1 MDLSPYRDKGLN
13 IGPILF
19 RCACFPIEMAD
30 PLISSGLAE
39 AANSWLDREEELQSR
54 SNALSEEL
62 YRTVPNEPDRKKRA
76 QLIGLRRALHGS
88 LQPVSG
94 ALLDSALASPAVTGD
109 LRSSLARHA
118 ADRLEN
124 AVDRERLNQLYE
136 DAFARESAELFSV
149 TADEAFRKALYVA
162 SPGTLGALARLPSAS
177 EKQRRRLE
185 ETLHSYLMRA
195 VGRATPNGAWSG
207 VAMEG
212 HREQQ
217 SRVIFTVLLDPFA
230 AAIKAIAYQERW
242 RSEVPLRINPTLTQ
256 CGSVWRFDRF
266 RDGAWNSY
274 EVHDHPLIARLS
286 ELLGKNHA
294 LPAEICARQDLVEAG
309 ILLPT
314 LELPRIFSD
323 SWHALEQVIP
333 CLPASEQAAWSECI
347 RNLRAVSEQLGIE
360 YENLPLEALKSGM
373 DTARFLVNALLGR
386 YGLSPVSEDR
396 HVLLGDR
403 RVTISSPLPC
413 DLNARLERAIRS
425 YWSFDRY
432 GMGENKASS
441 VRRLAFGNL
450 PEVGMTLGDLASR
463 NTAETV
469 SPETVSPQT
478 ALPQTLDDETD
489 YLQRWHKELAPV
501 VHNRQHTLASSES
514 SCPVPP
520 GSALLL
526 LDAAGHLRVGSIAPD
541 PCFFYSRWN
550 ALFRTAGGGDDP
562 FCEWYKTGVQHTESV
577 FPELLFTDVAFPSA
591 ANMNSAA
598 RLNMTGRL
606 LDASRDGAETLRLY
620 SDSTDWPK
628 LRAEAT
634 APAIVPRLH
643 CATLLDGSDPHALV
657 IQQFSFLLGRPNLLR
672 PLPRFPQES
681 EAWHHLPRL
690 TLDDFLV
697 NPERWTP
704 GENLVDALRASKGSE
719 RYLAWRRYVREAG
732 IPDLVY
738 IRTGGA
744 EEPFLLSSDSALA
757 VDLLGRRLHKHGGP
771 LFIQEAWPSPR
782 NSWLQDERG
791 FHYAAELAPAWHGD
805 QAFWASYLGY
815 APA

>member
-1 MDLSPYRDKGLN
+1 
-13 IGPILF
+13 
-19 RCACFPIEMAD
+19 MAN

-39 AANSWLDREEELQSR
+39 AANSWLDREDELRSR
-54 SNALSEEL
+54 SSALSEEL
-62 YRTVPNEPDRKKRA
+62 YRIVPNEPDRKTRA
-76 QLIGLRRALHGS
+76 QLIELRRVLHGS
-88 LQPVSG
+88 FQPVPG
-94 ALLDSALASPAVTGD
+94 ALLECALASPAVSRD
-109 LRSSLARHA
+109 LRSSLAGHA
-118 ADRLEN
+118 AERLEF
-124 AVDRERLNQLYE
+124 AVDRERLDQLYE
-136 DAFARESAELFSV
+136 DAIARERAELFSV

-162 SPGTLGALARLPSAS
+162 SPGTLAALARFPSAT

-212 HREQQ
+212 QCEAR

-230 AAIKAIAYQERW
+230 AAIEAIVYQDRW
-242 RSEVPLRINPTLTQ
+242 RSEVPLRINPTLRR
-256 CGSVWRFDRF
+256 CGSAWRFDRF
-266 RDGAWNSY
+266 HDGAWKSY
-274 EVHDHPLIARLS
+274 EVHDHPVVARLS
-286 ELLGKNHA
+286 ELLGKNQA

-309 ILLPT
+309 MLLPT

-323 SWHALEQVIP
+323 SWHAVEQVIP

-347 RNLRAVSEQLGIE
+347 GNLRDLSEQLGLE
-360 YENLPLEALKSGM
+360 YDSLPLEAIQAGM
-373 DTARFLVNALLGR
+373 DKARLLVNALLGR

-396 HVLLGDR
+396 QVLLGDR
-403 RVTISSPLPC
+403 RVNIASPPPA
-413 DLNARLERAIRS
+413 DLNARFERSIRS

-432 GMGENKASS
+432 GMGEKKASS
-441 VRRLAFGNL
+441 VRRLAFGKL

-469 SPETVSPQT
+469 SPQT
-478 ALPQTLDDETD
+478 DSDDETD
-489 YLQRWHKELAPV
+489 YLQRWHNELAPV
-501 VHNRQHTLASSES
+501 VHNRQHALATSRSS
-514 SCPVPP
+514 PAVPP

-562 FCEWYKTGVQHTESV
+562 FCEWYRTGVQHTEST

-598 RLNMTGRL
+598 RLNMTGRV
-606 LDASRDGAETLRLY
+606 LDAWRDGAETLRFY

-628 LRAEAT
+628 LRAEAG
-634 APAIVPRLH
+634 AQAIVPRLH
-643 CATLLDGSDPHALV
+643 SAALLDGSDAQALG

-672 PLPRFPQES
+672 PLPRFREES
-681 EAWHHLPRL
+681 ETWHHLPRL

-704 GENLVDALRASKGSE
+704 GQELLDALRASKGSA

-738 IRTGGA
+738 IYAGGA
-744 EEPFLLSSDSALA
+744 ESAFLLCSDSALA
-757 VDLLGRRLHKHGGP
+757 VDLLGRRLHKNGGP
-771 LFIQEAWPSPR
+771 LLIQEAWPSPR

-791 FHYAAELAPAWHGD
+791 FHYTAELALAWHGD
-805 QAFWASYLGY
+805 DAFWASYLGY
-815 APA
+815 AQA

>member
-1 MDLSPYRDKGLN
+1 MDLSPCRDQGLN

-19 RCACFPIEMAD
+19 RCACFPIEMAN

-39 AANSWLDREEELQSR
+39 AANSWLDREAELQSR

-62 YRTVPNEPDRKKRA
+62 YRIVPNEPDRKTRA
-76 QLIGLRRALHGS
+76 QLIALRRALHGS
-88 LQPVSG
+88 LQLVPA
-94 ALLDSALASPAVTGD
+94 ALLDSALASPTVSGD
-109 LRSSLARHA
+109 IKSRLARHA
-118 ADRLEN
+118 ADRLEF
-124 AVDRERLNQLYE
+124 AVDRERLDQLYD
-136 DAFARESAELFSV
+136 DALARERAELFSV
-149 TADEAFRKALYVA
+149 TADEAFRKALCVA
-162 SPGTLGALARLPSAS
+162 SPGTLGALARLPSAT

-212 HREQQ
+212 QREQP

-230 AAIKAIAYQERW
+230 SAIKAIAYQERW
-242 RSEVPLRINPTLTQ
+242 RSEVPLRINPTLRQ
-256 CGSVWRFDRF
+256 CGSAWRFDRF
-266 RDGAWNSY
+266 HDGAWNSY

-286 ELLGKNHA
+286 ELLGKNHT
-294 LPAEICARQDLVEAG
+294 LPADICARQDLVEAG

-314 LELPRIFSD
+314 LELPRMFSD

-333 CLPASEQAAWSECI
+333 GLPASEQAAWSECI
-347 RNLRAVSEQLGIE
+347 QNLRDLSEQLGIE
-360 YENLPLEALKSGM
+360 YDSLPLEALESGL
-373 DTARFLVNALLGR
+373 DAARFLVNALLER

-403 RVTISSPLPC
+403 RVTISSPLPA
-413 DLNARLERAIRS
+413 DLNTRLKRAIRS

-432 GMGENKASS
+432 GMGEKKASS
-441 VRRLAFGNL
+441 VRRLAFGKL

-463 NTAETV
+463 NTAEPV
-469 SPETVSPQT
+469 SPETASE
-478 ALPQTLDDETD
+478 DEAD
-489 YLQRWHKELAPV
+489 YLQRWHDELAPV
-501 VHNRQHTLASSES
+501 VHNRQHALATEES
-514 SCPVPP
+514 SCPVAP

-526 LDAAGHLRVGSIAPD
+526 LDAAGHLRVGSITPD

-562 FCEWYKTGVQHTESV
+562 FCEWYKTGVQHTESA

-598 RLNMTGRL
+598 RLNMTGRV
-606 LDASRDGAETLRLY
+606 LDASRDGTEKLRLY

-628 LRAEAT
+628 LRAGAT
-634 APAIVPRLH
+634 TQAIVPWLHSAARLN
-643 CATLLDGSDPHALV
+643 GSDPHALV

-672 PLPRFPQES
+672 PLPRFSEES
-681 EAWHHLPRL
+681 ETWHHLPRL

-704 GENLVDALRASKGSE
+704 GQELVDALRASRSSE

-738 IRTGGA
+738 IRAGGA
-744 EEPFLLSSDSALA
+744 EEPFLLCSDSALA

-771 LFIQEAWPSPR
+771 LLIQEAWPSPR
-782 NSWLQDERG
+782 NSWLQDEHG
-791 FHYAAELAPAWHGD
+791 FHYAAELALAWHGD

-815 APA
+815 AQA

>member
-1 MDLSPYRDKGLN
+1 
-13 IGPILF
+13 
-19 RCACFPIEMAD
+19 MAN
-30 PLISSGLAE
+30 PLISSGLAD
-39 AANSWLDREEELQSR
+39 AANSWLDREDELQSR
-54 SNALSEEL
+54 SDALSEEL
-62 YRTVPNEPDRKKRA
+62 YRIVPNEPDRKTRA
-76 QLIGLRRALHGS
+76 QLIDLRRTLHGS
-88 LQPVSG
+88 LRPVPG
-94 ALLDSALASPAVTGD
+94 ALLHSALASPAVSGD
-109 LRSSLARHA
+109 IKSSLVRHA
-118 ADRLEN
+118 AERLEF
-124 AVDRERLNQLYE
+124 AVERERMDQLYE
-136 DAFARESAELFSV
+136 DALARERAELLSV

-162 SPGTLGALARLPSAS
+162 SPGTLGALARLPAAT

-212 HREQQ
+212 QREQQ

-230 AAIKAIAYQERW
+230 AAIKAIANQERW
-242 RSEVPLRINPTLTQ
+242 RSEVPLRINPTLRQ

-266 RDGAWNSY
+266 HDGAWQSY
-274 EVHDHPLIARLS
+274 DVHDQPLIAQLS

-294 LPAEICARQDLVEAG
+294 LPADICARQDLVEAG

-314 LELPRIFSD
+314 LDLPRIFSD
-323 SWHALEQVIP
+323 SWHALEQVVP
-333 CLPASEQAAWSECI
+333 CLPASEQDAWSECI
-347 RNLRAVSEQLGIE
+347 RNLRELSEQLGRE
-360 YENLPLEALKSGM
+360 YDSLPLEALQAGL
-373 DTARFLVNALLGR
+373 DTARFLVNALLQR

-403 RVTISSPLPC
+403 RVTISSPLPS

-432 GMGENKASS
+432 GMGEKNASN
-441 VRRLAFGNL
+441 VRRLAFGKF
-450 PEVGMTLGDLASR
+450 PEVGMPLGDLASR
-463 NTAETV
+463 NTAEPV
-469 SPETVSPQT
+469 SPEPVSPE
-478 ALPQTLDDETD
+478 PVSEDETD
-489 YLQRWHKELAPV
+489 YLERWHNELAPV
-501 VHNRQHTLASSES
+501 AHNRQHALATRES

-526 LDAAGHLRVGSIAPD
+526 LDASGHLRVGSITPD

-562 FCEWYKTGVQHTESV
+562 FCEWYRTGVQHTESA

-591 ANMNSAA
+591 ANRNSAA
-598 RLNMTGRL
+598 RLNMTGRV
-606 LDASRDGAETLRLY
+606 LDASRDGTATLRLY

-628 LRAEAT
+628 LRAGA
-634 APAIVPRLH
+634 AAQAIVPRLH
-643 CATLLDGSDPHALV
+643 SAARLNGSDPHALV

-672 PLPRFPQES
+672 PLPRFPEES
-681 EAWHHLPRL
+681 ETWHHLPRL

-704 GENLVDALRASKGSE
+704 GPELLDALRASKGSQ

-738 IRTGGA
+738 IRAGGA
-744 EEPFLLSSDSALA
+744 DEQFLLCSDSALA

-771 LFIQEAWPSPR
+771 LLIQEAWPSPR
-782 NSWLQDERG
+782 NSWLQDEHG
-791 FHYAAELAPAWHGD
+791 FHYAAELALAWHGD

-815 APA
+815 AQA

>member
-1 MDLSPYRDKGLN
+1 MDHSPCRDKGLN
-13 IGPILF
+13 IGPILV
-19 RCACFPIEMAD
+19 RCACFPIEMAN
-30 PLISSGLAE
+30 PMISSELAE
-39 AANSWLDREEELQSR
+39 AANSWLDREEKLQSK
-54 SNALSEEL
+54 SNHLSEEL
-62 YRTVPNEPDRKKRA
+62 YRIVPNEPDRKTRA
-76 QLIGLRRALHGS
+76 RLIDLRRALHGS
-88 LQPVSG
+88 LQPVPG
-94 ALLDSALASPAVTGD
+94 VLLDSALASPAVSGD
-109 LRSSLARHA
+109 IRSSLARHA
-118 ADRLEN
+118 ADRFEF
-124 AVDRERLNQLYE
+124 AVDRERLDQLYE
-136 DAFARESAELFSV
+136 DAAARERAELYSV

-162 SPGTLGALARLPSAS
+162 SPGTLSALARLPSAT

-212 HREQQ
+212 QREPQ

-230 AAIKAIAYQERW
+230 SALKAMVSQDRW
-242 RSEVPLRINPTLTQ
+242 RSEVPLRINPTLRR

-266 RDGAWNSY
+266 HDGAWNSY
-274 EVHDHPLIARLS
+274 EVHDHPLVARLA
-286 ELLGKNHA
+286 EFLGKNHA
-294 LPAEICARQDLVEAG
+294 LPADICARQDLVEAG
-309 ILLPT
+309 ILLPA

-333 CLPASEQAAWSECI
+333 CLPSSEQGAWSECL
-347 RNLRAVSEQLGIE
+347 RNLRDLGEQLGLE
-360 YENLPLEALKSGM
+360 YDSLPLEALQSGM
-373 DTARFLVNALLGR
+373 DTARFLVNALLAR

-403 RVTISSPLPC
+403 RVTISSPLPS

-432 GMGENKASS
+432 GMGEKKASS
-441 VRRLAFGNL
+441 VRRLAFGKL

-469 SPETVSPQT
+469 SE
-478 ALPQTLDDETD
+478 DETD
-489 YLQRWHKELAPV
+489 YLKRWHNELAPV
-501 VHNRQHTLASSES
+501 VHDRQHALATSES
-514 SCPVPP
+514 SCPVAP
-520 GSALLL
+520 GSALML

-550 ALFRTAGGGDDP
+550 ALFRSAGGGDDP
-562 FCEWYKTGVQHTESV
+562 FCEWYRTGVQHTEST

-606 LDASRDGAETLRLY
+606 LDASRDGTETLRLY

-628 LRAEAT
+628 LRAGAT
-634 APAIVPRLH
+634 AQAIVPRLH
-643 CATLLDGSDPHALV
+643 SAALLDDSDPNALV

-672 PLPRFPQES
+672 PLPRFSEES
-681 EAWHHLPRL
+681 ETWHHLPRL
-690 TLDDFLV
+690 MLDDVLV

-704 GENLVDALRASKGSE
+704 GPELLDALRASKGSA
-719 RYLAWRRYVREAG
+719 RYLTWRRYIREAR

-738 IRTGGA
+738 IYTGGA
-744 EEPFLLSSDSALA
+744 DSAFLLCSDSALA

-782 NSWLQDERG
+782 NSWLQDEHG
-791 FHYAAELAPAWHGD
+791 FHYAAELALAWHGD
-805 QAFWASYLGY
+805 PAFWASYLGY
-815 APA
+815 AQA